1 MKSPSFER
9 LNVSFHTRENL
20 VGGGPF
26 TSFSFTAHRKTI
38 PRSDVRINK
47 HEERSLRGKERKHPG
62 EVTSLSFG
70 RLTDSPT
77 VNPYSA
83 GSSSTGG
90 CRASRPNGSSVAM
103 EWPFTWEIGCAGA
116 RRRKKKK
123 KNSPPILFSAPR
135 SRSRIFFLSTRRA
148 RVHHATT
155 RDTRYTRIAGRVTPN
170 SA

>member
-123 KNSPPILFSAPR
+123 K
-135 SRSRIFFLSTRRA
+135 TRRQFYFLLLALALEFSFSPLVA
-148 RVHHATT
+148 RESTTQQHATHVIRAS
-155 RDTRYTRIAGRVTPN
+155 RDA
-170 SA
+170 